1 MIDQQ
6 KQEMEL
12 QKIQIAAAKE
22 AKELRE
28 QEAIERGSSVLINIV
43 DPEDVSHPYRAF
55 SKTWESFE
63 SQFGNMIKKNE
74 MLENEI
80 YKYKKRISD
89 LESAIKAIESSGS
102 STIIQKPTVKKP
114 DFDMDDDVDY

>member
-80 YKYKKRISD
+80 YKYKKRI
-89 LESAIKAIESSGS
+89 
-102 STIIQKPTVKKP
+102 
-114 DFDMDDDVDY
+114 